1 MSQLNDT
8 ITPTT
13 ARHLY
18 GALGP
23 LVGLTA
29 IFERRAKA
37 LALDKLA
44 LSPGLHVLQVGV
56 GTGVEQA
63 VLQRAT
69 APTGLVVGYDLTR
82 RMLELTRRRVA
93 TPLCE
98 GTVSQLPFADQQFER
113 VFSAYVLDLLP
124 VALQPLALR
133 ELCRVLRP
141 GGRLVLIHMT
151 SPADPLSRGVVAG
164 WELAFRLNPCLV
176 GGCRPVQL
184 YAGLVQAGLRV
195 ERQVIVE
202 FGFPSEVLVA
212 TNE

>member
-1 MSQLNDT
+1 MSNDT
-8 ITPTT
+8 LNPNL
-13 ARHLY
+13 ARRLY

-23 LVGLTA
+23 LIGLTA

-37 LALDKLA
+37 LALAGLA
-44 LSPGLHVLQVGV
+44 LAPGQQVLQVGV

-63 VLQRAT
+63 ALQRAV

-98 GTVSQLPFADQQFER
+98 GNVAWLPFADQQFDR

-124 VALQPLALR
+124 VALQPMALAELR
-133 ELCRVLRP
+133 RVLRP

-151 SPADPLSRGVVAG
+151 TGHDRFSQSFVAG
-164 WELAFRLNPCLV
+164 WQLAFRLNPCLV
-176 GGCRPVQL
+176 GGCRPVQFYHQL
-184 YAGLVQAGLRV
+184 IQAGLSV
-195 ERQVIVE
+195 ERQVAVE
-202 FGFPSEVLVA
+202 LGFPSEVLIA
-212 TNE
+212 TNA